1 MGQEPNSSELTAFVA
16 STLKAI
22 AAGIE
27 EAQGTQIASAHG
39 TGSFGFR
46 APDEVEFDVAVSAA
60 RSESGGGG
68 MKVAVFGIGANL
80 DAKLGTESSSLS
92 RIRFT
97 VPTTFKKNK
106 EDDST
111 PLPTANKW

>member
-1 MGQEPNSSELTAFVA
+1 
-16 STLKAI
+16 
-22 AAGIE
+22 
-27 EAQGTQIASAHG
+27 
-39 TGSFGFR
+39 
-46 APDEVEFDVAVSAA
+46 
-60 RSESGGGG
+60 

-97 VPTTFKKNK
+97 VPTTFNKNK